1 MSENNSN
8 QNAQTQAQ
16 EEPKIELTLTPDEVS
31 AQQQTALEELEA
43 KHGEENA
50 SEVEKAKLQ
59 AAEESYSYEKLSDS
73 EKKTVD
79 EFSEKIDITEAN
91 VVLQY
96 GSAAQKKV
104 TDFSD
109 NALQNVSTKDLGEVG
124 DLLADLV
131 TELKSTQD
139 TDEKKGL
146 FGGLFRKSQDKVE
159 NIKARYSKAEVNV
172 DKISSLLEEHQI
184 TLLKDIA
191 LLDQMYE
198 KNAQNTKEL
207 SMYIIA
213 GKKKL
218 EKVRNEDLP
227 KLVAKANETHLP
239 EDVQAA
245 NDLSQACDRFEKKL
259 YDLELTRQVSVQMAP
274 QIRLIQNNDTL
285 MVEKIQ
291 STLVNTI
298 PLWKNQIVLAL
309 GINHSKEAMEA
320 EREVNNMTNTLLK
333 KNAETLHQ
341 ATVDTAKESERGIVD
356 LETLQETNKQLL
368 DTLDEVLNIQKEG
381 REKRIEAEKELTRME
396 NELNTKLLEINVETD
411 VTKQGTSTEAKQ

>member
-43 KHGEENA
+43 KHGDANA

-227 KLVAKANETHLP
+227 KLVAKANETHQP

-309 GINHSKEAMEA
+309 GINHSEEAMEA